1 MLPLIAV
8 YGGQLS
14 ALVYSEHSRGHTLM
28 GAMIIQVLLVL
39 VGTRLAMYCVMEWK
53 LLRVKRTVAS
63 SGMSRW
69 ERFLLASLPLIAVL
83 AAVLVVSSAM
93 AVVRILSSSGI

>member
-39 VGTRLAMYCVMEWK
+39 VGTRLAMYCVK

-93 AVVRILSSSGI
+93 AVVRMLSSSGI